1 MLRQNSLIWWKLSKL
16 RSMRCVHPCNFMVIR
31 ICLYL
36 YLLASTMFF
45 SRRNVVDMDID
56 ILRMQEQAKLDAEFK
71 LEYDRIE
78 AEKRQEMHEAQ
89 MTAILVQ
96 RQIEE

>member
-1 MLRQNSLIWWKLSKL
+1 
-16 RSMRCVHPCNFMVIR
+16 MRFVCTSQR
-31 ICLYL
+31 
-36 YLLASTMFF
+36 
-45 SRRNVVDMDID
+45 DID
-56 ILRMQEQAKLDAEFK
+56 GMAYPRVWRSFAIVFSCSFVQEQAKLDAEFK

-96 RQIEE
+96 RQIEEWVCSFFTCL

>member
-1 MLRQNSLIWWKLSKL
+1 
-16 RSMRCVHPCNFMVIR
+16 V
-31 ICLYL
+31 
-36 YLLASTMFF
+36 
-45 SRRNVVDMDID
+45 
-56 ILRMQEQAKLDAEFK
+56 QEQAKLDAEFK